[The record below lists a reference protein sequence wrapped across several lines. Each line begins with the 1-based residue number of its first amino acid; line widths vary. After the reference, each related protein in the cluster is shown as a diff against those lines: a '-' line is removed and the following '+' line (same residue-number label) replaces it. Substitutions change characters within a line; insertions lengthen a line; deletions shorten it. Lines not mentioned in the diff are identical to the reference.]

1 MVCQVQLLLPSD
13 TEYRGPLEIEA
24 SEKFHKSGKA
34 LEARSLTDAGEK
46 VLLRLMNVSCNPQTV
61 YKNTVVGSTL
71 PVVNI
76 IKTKSRVMTCTQ
88 KAFKA
93 IQMSSPITSK
103 LNMNST
109 QGRQRKLVTF
119 SLNFN
124 INFKYK
130 DDFGRTSVTKHK
142 INTEN
147 AKSTKHPPRRLPHPA
162 ADFIDKEVE
171 NMIDKGIAE
180 R

>member
-1 MVCQVQLLLPSD
+1 
-13 TEYRGPLEIEA
+13 
-24 SEKFHKSGKA
+24 
-34 LEARSLTDAGEK
+34 
-46 VLLRLMNVSCNPQTV
+46 MNVSCNLQTV
-61 YKNTVVGSTL
+61 YKNTVVSSTL

-76 IKTKSRVMTCTQ
+76 VKTKSRVMICTL
-88 KAFKA
+88 KAIKA
-93 IQMSSPITSK
+93 IQMPSPITSK

-109 QGRQRKLVTF
+109 QGRQRKLGDLLIKFQHIF
-119 SLNFN
+119 SRT
-124 INFKYK
+124 K

-147 AKSTKHPPRRLPHPA
+147 AKSTKQPPRRLPQHA